1 MPPFGPTSLE
11 LGSCKEASAG
21 RDIQSHR
28 APTRAAN
35 AMRLG
40 LRRAP
45 CRAQYARAIHNM
57 PGAAGSLRRRPPKGD
72 LGRGTLKAKRGRP
85 AGPRMKCGWG
95 CAQAYRAQ
103 FEPAIHNTREAAGSS
118 DDDRRGRH
126 SKATRGR
133 LPGLRMP
140 CGWGYGPRTSEL
152 VAVIPGNPQRE
163 LVIFQNPDLGL
174 PSTMSPVCGLANG
187 LPRYPDSSGIADSHG
202 V

>member
-1 MPPFGPTSLE
+1 
-11 LGSCKEASAG
+11 
-21 RDIQSHR
+21 
-28 APTRAAN
+28 
-35 AMRLG
+35 MRLG
-40 LRRAP
+40 LRRPAHWTQYV
-45 CRAQYARAIHNM
+45 RALRHM
-57 PGAAGSLRRRPPKGD
+57 PEAAGSLRRRGATT
-72 LGRGTLKAKRGRP
+72 GTWKVQRGRP